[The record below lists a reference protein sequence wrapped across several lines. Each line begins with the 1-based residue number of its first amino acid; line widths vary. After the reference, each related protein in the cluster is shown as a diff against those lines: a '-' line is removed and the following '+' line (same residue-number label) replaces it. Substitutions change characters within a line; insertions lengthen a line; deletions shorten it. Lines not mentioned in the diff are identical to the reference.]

1 MCQGGEIS
9 LQHLHFL
16 QATGSCNNGAIV
28 GRGVAEN
35 NFNDRFTSRLSV
47 TMTSELVGRTV
58 TCFVDDGATVTSIG
72 TLTLSLSQASMF
84 L

>member
-16 QATGSCNNGAIV
+16 QTVGSCNNRAIV
-28 GRGVAEN
+28 GQGVAEDN
-35 NFNDRFTSRLSV
+35 NRFTSRLSV

-58 TCFVDDGATVTSIG
+58 TCSVDDGATATSVG
-72 TLTLSLSQASMF
+72 TLTLSLSVASKYI
-84 L
+84 